1 MDDFSEQPH
10 YFIDSVHAPKLAQTE
25 GSETTVLTGLHG
37 ERKMMVLNARLPGH
51 SVPVHFHPH
60 EQIGM
65 VLRGRAILRIGD
77 DEREVGPG
85 DFCAP
90 GGVLHSDTCLSD
102 ETFVM
107 LDISYLVREDLLDQV
122 GKG

>member
-10 YFIDSVHAPKLAQTE
+10 YFIDPEHARKFTQTE
-25 GSETTVLTGLHG
+25 GLETTVLTGLHG
-37 ERKMMVLNARLPGH
+37 ERMMMALNATLPGH

-85 DFCAP
+85 DFCVP

-102 ETFVM
+102 EPFVM
-107 LDISYLVREDLLDQV
+107 LDIFYPVREDFVAQV